1 MVNAFPFMKKISKK
15 RAERSFSYSPPSS
28 DLKKPKMAAT
38 SMSKEHEVGKEHSGS
53 LDDVLKQIFDSI
65 QFLGDRLEN
74 KIEQLQTDM
83 DCFRHEVKEDLSS
96 LKATISGIER
106 SLEQAWEHIEDH
118 TAELKAHKDV
128 KDSQQKEI
136 DELKSELQKT
146 TLLLNTEKENNIT
159 LENYTRREN
168 LKFMNLPE
176 DRGEDCKGMIINL
189 IQNDLKIDVTHV
201 RFHAVH
207 RVGKPAVGKT
217 RPIIARF
224 VCREDR
230 DLVWSRKKDLKNST
244 TYQDAYITQDY
255 AKAIQQER
263 RTLIK
268 AMKKARTLGFNSKVI
283 DRHLFVN
290 EERFTSGTIPEQL
303 KESPMETEIIQ

>member
-1 MVNAFPFMKKISKK
+1 MKKKGKK
-15 RAERSFSYSPPSS
+15 RAERSFSYSPESS
-28 DLKKPKMAAT
+28 DLKKPKMAGT
-38 SMSKEHEVGKEHSGS
+38 SASKEHEVGKEHDSGP
-53 LDDVLKQIFDSI
+53 LDDVLKQIVDSI
-65 QFLGDRLEN
+65 QSLGDRLEN

-83 DCFRHEVKEDLSS
+83 DCFRLEIKENMDG
-96 LKATISGIER
+96 LKATISGIEK
-106 SLEQAWEHIEDH
+106 SLEQAWEYIEDH

-146 TLLLNTEKENNIT
+146 TLLLNVERENNIA

-189 IQNDLKIDVTHV
+189 IQNDLEIDVTNV

-207 RVGKPAVGKT
+207 RVGKPAVGKA

-230 DLVWSRKKDLKNST
+230 DLVWSRKKELKNST
-244 TYQDAYITQDY
+244 TYRDAYITQDY

-268 AMKKARTLGFNSKVI
+268 AMKKARALGFVSKVI

-290 EERFTSGTIPEQL
+290 EERFTCGTIPEHL
-303 KESPMETEIIQ
+303 KETPMETEITK

>member
-1 MVNAFPFMKKISKK
+1 MKKISKK

-65 QFLGDRLEN
+65 QSLGDRLEN

-146 TLLLNTEKENNIT
+146 TLLLNTEKENNIA